1 MRTIKPL
8 VMLLGVAVA
17 ASPVAGK
24 ENAIAPVQ
32 KAERQRTIS
41 EVSWA
46 QDMAAREQAQTQTH
60 ALLKRQL
67 TVAGAVQVALLNNR
81 ELQAGFEEIGLSFA
95 DVREA
100 RLLANPEANLAV
112 KFPDR
117 APTAP
122 LYEWDIA
129 QNFLNL
135 LMIPLRSRVARD
147 QLAAAQLRVADS
159 VVKLVSEVKVA
170 FYGLQADDAL
180 LAKLRTI
187 QEGQAASLQLTQKL
201 HAAGNVPD
209 LTLTREQAT
218 YSQARLEIAKAEAQG
233 REDRERMNR
242 LLGVWGGD
250 TSWKLAG
257 ELPRVPDGEPTVRG
271 LETLAVTN
279 RFDLAA
285 ARTAL
290 ESTVRALG
298 LEKTFRFIGV
308 LDFGV
313 AGETESDKTN
323 RLGPSIR
330 LELPIF
336 NQGQARIARGE
347 AQLRM
352 AHRKFE
358 GLAIEIR
365 SEVRELRDRLISKRD
380 MARFYRDDLLPT
392 RHQITAQTLLQY
404 NAMLVGAFET
414 FQARKDDVEAERG
427 MIEATRDYW
436 ITRAELERAVGGDLD
451 APPRPRSGS
460 ESKAVTSTKIR
471 KP

>member
-1 MRTIKPL
+1 MRIKPL
-8 VMLLGVAVA
+8 LTLLLVGAVA
-17 ASPVAGK
+17 APAGAK
-24 ENAIAPVQ
+24 ENAFAPVQ
-32 KAERQRTIS
+32 KTVRERTKGEIR
-41 EVSWA
+41 WA
-46 QDMAAREQAQTQTH
+46 QDAAAREQSLADART
-60 ALLKRQL
+60 LLKRPL

-100 RLLANPEANLAV
+100 RMLVNPEADLAI

-122 LYEWDIA
+122 LYEWGIA
-129 QNFLNL
+129 QNFLSL

-147 QLAAAQLRVADS
+147 QLAAAQGRVADE
-159 VVKLVSEVKVA
+159 VVKLVSEVKIA
-170 FYGLQADDAL
+170 FYELQADEAL
-180 LAKLRTI
+180 LGKLRMVLDA
-187 QEGQAASLQLTQKL
+187 QGASLQLMQKL

-209 LTLTREQAT
+209 LNLTREQAA
-218 YSQARLEIAKAEAQG
+218 YSQARLDIAMAEAEL
-233 REDRERMNR
+233 REHREKLNR

-250 TSWKLAG
+250 TTWKLAG
-257 ELPRVPDGEPTVRG
+257 ELPRVPDSEPTVRG

-279 RFDLAA
+279 RLDLAG

-308 LDFGV
+308 LDFGI

-323 RLGPSIR
+323 LLGPSVR

-336 NQGQARIARGE
+336 NQGQTRIARGE

-358 GLAIEIR
+358 ALAVQIR
-365 SEVRELRDRLISKRD
+365 SEVREQRDRLITKRD
-380 MARFYRDDLLPT
+380 IARFYRDDLLPA
-392 RHQITAQTLLQY
+392 RQLVISQTLLNY
-404 NAMLVGAFET
+404 NAMLTGAFELFT
-414 FQARKDDVEAERG
+414 AKREAVEAERSY
-427 MIEATRDYW
+427 IEASRDYW
-436 ITRAELERAVGGDLD
+436 TTRAALERAVGGDLD
-451 APPRPRSGS
+451 PRPPTRKAAP
-460 ESKAVTSTKIR
+460 SKTILKTKTR
-471 KP
+471 